1 MSRTRSFRCGGDFE
15 SRSFIVCKKTG
26 SYYSMNPAFGSFCK
40 SIMMCSKFH
49 SKELCREYE
58 DYPYKVLLDYG
69 LTMKAHHMTTAG

>member
-1 MSRTRSFRCGGDFE
+1 
-15 SRSFIVCKKTG
+15 
-26 SYYSMNPAFGSFCK
+26 MNPAFGSFCK